1 MPRRP
6 RVRICPEIKDPK
18 KRIFLDAVPMV
29 RRIQS
34 DVVNGQ
40 TLTGE
45 QIEIPYEDRTITV
58 YLHRAPSLRKSESA
72 SGSNSAACSES
83 DFGLVSGSNSG
94 SVPGGASGGGRRPV
108 VFEYHGGG
116 FVFGSA
122 AADDGFCEKL
132 CRTADVHVVGVDYS
146 LAPERQYPVQIEE
159 AMAVIAWLR
168 KHADAYG
175 IDAGKIAVTGFS
187 AGGNL
192 AAAVALRAA
201 AEGETWLKAQILHY
215 PFLDFALEL
224 ETEAEYAADVD
235 PVMVKGFVEFYC
247 KEEERA
253 LPLTSPVCADPALL
267 AKTAPALI
275 IPAGQDRLCGQALQY
290 AELLR
295 KAGARAVCHV
305 MQDVHHCYVED
316 ACNPEL
322 YDMTTLPDK
331 KKLHS
336 PVFREKAEEAVRRS
350 AEFLTEQFFSIDRQ
364 GNDRS
369 ADEPDPG
376 SVERG
381 NTKEQRNT
389 DESQQERSRAMG
401 NVLDPIYE
409 KAKQNPQRVVFPEGT
424 NEKMMQAA
432 FECARDGYIKA
443 ILIGNAAE
451 LKALAEERGYD
462 TSVFTFVDVEDEA
475 YMDKIVAGYLAQ
487 DNVFLSEKGLRRR
500 AKKSLLY
507 YAMIMQRA
515 GEAEVTFAG
524 IDYTTRDV
532 LLAGQEVIGLKP
544 GISTI
549 SSIGLCDIPGFEGSE
564 GQLLAIGDSAVCT
577 NPDPE
582 QLADIAIS
590 ACGTVQD
597 LLGWEPRCAMVCYST
612 LGSGDGPLIDKVKEA
627 LAIAQQK
634 RPDLAIDGEFQ
645 FDAAVSP
652 AVAAKKV
659 NRESKVAGK
668 ANVVIWPDL
677 NVGNI
682 GVKLIQ
688 QFGKA
693 DAYGPMLQGFNK
705 IVCDCSRG
713 APVSELKGNI
723 IMSAVRA
730 AAGK

>member
-1 MPRRP
+1 MPRRH
-6 RVRICPEIKDPK
+6 REKLCPEITDPQ
-18 KRIFLDAVPMV
+18 KRVFLDLVPV
-29 RRIQS
+29 IRRLQKDIL
-34 DVVNGQ
+34 DGQ
-40 TLTGE
+40 ALAGE
-45 QIEIPYEDRTITV
+45 KVEIPLQDRIVPV
-58 YLHRAPSLRKSESA
+58 YLHRAEKK
-72 SGSNSAACSES
+72 GQ
-83 DFGLVSGSNSG
+83 
-94 SVPGGASGGGRRPV
+94 PV
-108 VFEYHGGG
+108 VFQYHGGG
-116 FVFGSA
+116 YVFGSA
-122 AADDGFCEKL
+122 VADDGFCETL
-132 CRTADVHVVGVDYS
+132 CRLSGCNVIGVEYR
-146 LAPERQYPVQIEE
+146 LAPEVRYPAQLED
-159 AMAVIAWLR
+159 AWEVLCWIR
-168 KHADAYG
+168 KHAEEYDLDA
-175 IDAGKIAVTGFS
+175 DRIAVTGFS
-187 AGGNL
+187 AGANL
-192 AAAVALRAA
+192 AAAVALKAA
-201 AEGETWLKAQILHY
+201 AERAGWMKAQILHY
-215 PFLDFALEL
+215 PFLDFRLDLEK
-224 ETEAEYAADVD
+224 EAKYEADVD
-235 PVMVKGFVEFYC
+235 PIMVHGFLDSYC
-247 KEEERA
+247 EDTEREI
-253 LPLTSPVCADPALL
+253 PFVSPVCAGSDLL
-267 AKTAPALI
+267 NRTAPVLL
-275 IPAGQDRLCGQALQY
+275 IPAERDRLRNQALCY
-290 AELLR
+290 EEALR
-295 KAGARAVCHV
+295 VAGTEVRLYTMPEA
-305 MQDVHHCYVED
+305 HHCYVED

-322 YDMTTLPDK
+322 YDKTTLPAT

-336 PVFREKAEEAVRRS
+336 PDFRKRAEQAVQMTADFLQEHFS
-350 AEFLTEQFFSIDRQ
+350 A
-364 GNDRS
+364 G
-369 ADEPDPG
+369 
-376 SVERG
+376 
-381 NTKEQRNT
+381 K
-389 DESQQERSRAMG
+389 QQEQSITDTEHLETKHAEIERSNAMG

-432 FECARDGYIKA
+432 YECARDGYIKA

-451 LKALAEERGYD
+451 LKQLAEERGYD
-462 TSVFTFVDVEDEA
+462 TSVFTFIDMEDEA
-475 YMDKIVAGYLAQ
+475 YLDKIVAGYLAQ
-487 DNVFLSEKGLRRR
+487 EGVFLSEKGLRRR
-500 AKKSLLY
+500 AKKPLY

-590 ACGTVQD
+590 ACGTVQE

-612 LGSGDGPLIDKVKEA
+612 LGSGNGPLIDKVTEA
-627 LAIAQQK
+627 LRIAQEK

-645 FDAAVSP
+645 LDAAIVP

-677 NVGNI
+677 NVGNV

-688 QFGKA
+688 QFGHA

-730 AAGK
+730 AASK